1 MRKMMVCACGLPM
14 SSDRRGAYKHR
25 RSTYHRHHQRI
36 KDLLSKNEIP
46 YAEIGARLGIT
57 RERVRQIAKKIGMPS
72 GQQRKEQ
79 CILDRR
85 TAIWREHKGH
95 GKVIAKCEELGYTV
109 TPSRRDA
116 GSHWYFE
123 ANIVVINGRRVRIV
137 YSNKM
142 RSRYLR
148 LKRSEAHADFY
159 LAISPIGFFIFPS
172 KVWRTFPATTAFSPY
187 PSTSHVG
194 LRSNRHDYLDYLEAW
209 KLLKVKGNR

>member
-1 MRKMMVCACGLPM
+1 MR
-14 SSDRRGAYKHR
+14 SQW
-25 RSTYHRHHQRI
+25 T
-36 KDLLSKNEIP
+36 
-46 YAEIGARLGIT
+46 
-57 RERVRQIAKKIGMPS
+57 RVRS
-72 GQQRKEQ
+72 
-79 CILDRR
+79 RR
-85 TAIWREHKGH
+85 TAVWREHKGH

-116 GSHWYFE
+116 GSHWYLE